1 MRDELCQP
9 WNNDIGFWL
18 KQLYNVMEQGRNKR
32 MAPIEL
38 TASQMDVII
47 FLAFNQD
54 KEVNQIDIEKY
65 MRCSNPTVTG
75 IVKRLEAKQFIE
87 RLPSEK
93 DKRYKRLV
101 LTEKANKLLEEGDA
115 NRRREES
122 MLLQG
127 FSEEDK
133 SRALSYIRRMISNL
147 SNNEFNE

>member
-9 WNNDIGFWL
+9 RNDDIGFWL
-18 KQLYNVMEQGRNKR
+18 KQLNNAMEQSRNKR

-38 TASQMDVII
+38 TASQMDVIL
-47 FLAFNQD
+47 FLSFNRE

-65 MRCSNPTVTG
+65 MHCSNPTVTG
-75 IVKRLEAKQFIE
+75 IVKRLEAKQFIK

-101 LTEKANKLLEEGDA
+101 LTEKANRLLEEGDA
-115 NRRREES
+115 NRKREENV
-122 MLLQG
+122 LLRG

-133 SRALSYIRRMISNL
+133 SRTLSYIRRMVNNL
-147 SNNEFNE
+147 SN